1 MWRHTA
7 DELRDGNEGSSLM
20 FDIHCH
26 ILFGVDDGSRDF
38 AESQAMLHAARRAG
52 IDRIVCT
59 PHYRG
64 RNVDRQRIE
73 ENYHVLSIFAQEQGV
88 EMALGFEVY
97 WEVLADIDKESVSDL
112 CIENTNLLL
121 LEFSCGSLPA
131 NWQRIIFDLQGCGI
145 RPIIAHPER
154 YRPIQN
160 NVDIALEMKNM
171 GCLLQLSSNFATGGI
186 LGGSRKTAIK
196 LLESD
201 LVDYVASDAHSVE
214 DYTDYKK
221 ALEIARRY

>member
-1 MWRHTA
+1 
-7 DELRDGNEGSSLM
+7 M

-26 ILFGVDDGSRDF
+26 ILFGVDDGSGNF
-38 AESQAMLHAARRAG
+38 AESQAMLHAARSVG
-52 IDRIVCT
+52 INHIVCT

-64 RNVDRQRIE
+64 RNVNRQRIS
-73 ENYHVLSIFAQEQGV
+73 ENYHTLSTFAQKQGF

-97 WEVLADIDKESVSDL
+97 WEALADIDREKIPGL

-145 RPIIAHPER
+145 QPIIAHPER

-160 NVDIALEMKNM
+160 DIDLAVEMKNM
-171 GCLLQLSSNFATGGI
+171 GCFLQLSGNFAAGG
-186 LGGSRKTAIK
+186 LLSGSKRTAIK
-196 LLESD
+196 LLEAD
-201 LVDYVASDAHSVE
+201 LIDYVASDAHSVE
-214 DYTDYKK
+214 DYADYKK

>member
-1 MWRHTA
+1 
-7 DELRDGNEGSSLM
+7 M

-26 ILFGVDDGSRDF
+26 ILFGVDDGSSDF
-38 AESQAMLHAARRAG
+38 AESQAMLYAARSVG
-52 IDRIVCT
+52 IDHIVCT
-59 PHYRG
+59 PHYRE
-64 RNVDRQRIE
+64 RSVNRQRIT
-73 ENYHVLSIFAQEQGV
+73 ENYQILSACAREQGF

-97 WEVLADIDKESVSDL
+97 WEALADIGIEKATDL
-112 CIENTNLLL
+112 CIEDTNLLL
-121 LEFSCGSLPA
+121 LEFSFGSLPA
-131 NWQRIIFDLQGCGI
+131 NWQRIIFDLQGRGI

-160 NVDIALEMKNM
+160 NIDIAIEMKDM
-171 GCLLQLSSNFATGGI
+171 GCLMQLSGNFATGGF
-186 LGGSRKTAIK
+186 LSNSKRTAIK

-201 LVDYVASDAHSVE
+201 LIDYVASDAHSVE

>member
-1 MWRHTA
+1 
-7 DELRDGNEGSSLM
+7 M

-26 ILFGVDDGSRDF
+26 ILFDVDDGSKNF
-38 AESQAMLHAARRAG
+38 AESQAMLHAARRVG

-64 RNVDRQRIE
+64 RNVNRRRID
-73 ENYHVLSIFAQEQGV
+73 ENYQILSAFAQKQGF

-97 WEVLADIDKESVSDL
+97 WEALADIERENISDL
-112 CIENTNLLL
+112 CIEDTNLLL

-145 RPIIAHPER
+145 QPIIAHPER

-160 NVDIALEMKNM
+160 DVAIAMEMKSM
-171 GCLLQLSSNFATGGI
+171 GCFLQLSGNFATGGI
-186 LGGSRKTAIK
+186 LSGSRKTAIK
-196 LLESD
+196 LLESN